1 MDRIWFIEG
10 TMLIE
15 AKDIYKQYRMRGH
28 VIPVLQGLQ
37 CRVAAGESL
46 AITGKS
52 GAGKSTLLHI
62 LGGLDRPDRQSGPV
76 CVAGEDLYGVSGAK
90 RTRLRA
96 QKIGFVFQSYHL
108 LPELDV
114 LDNVM
119 LPARALGKG
128 RKEMRIRALGL
139 LESVGMAQRADHTPV
154 ELSGG
159 EQQRVA
165 IARALMNDPRVILAD
180 EPTGNLDDET
190 GAQVLELLFGLVH
203 KHAYALVIVTH
214 NEQVAS
220 SCNRH
225 QHLANGILGKTE
237 A

>member
-1 MDRIWFIEG
+1 MMGWRGYVEG
-10 TMLIE
+10 KMLIE
-15 AKDIYKQYRMRGH
+15 AENIYKQYRMRGH
-28 VIPVLQGLQ
+28 VIPVLRGLA
-37 CRVAAGESL
+37 CAVAAGESV

-62 LGGLDRPDRQSGPV
+62 LGGLDRPDKQSGPV
-76 CVAGEDLYGVSGAK
+76 RIGGEDLYRVSAAK
-90 RTRLRA
+90 RTGLRA
-96 QKIGFVFQSYHL
+96 RKIGFVFQSYHL

-119 LPARALGKG
+119 LPARALATG
-128 RKEMRIRALGL
+128 RKEMRARAMQL
-139 LESVGMAQRADHTPV
+139 LAAVGMDRRSGHTPL

-190 GAQVLELLFGLVH
+190 GAQVLELLFDLVR
-203 KHAYALVIVTH
+203 KHDYALVIVTH

-220 SCNRH
+220 TCDRH
-225 QHLANGILGKTE
+225 LHLEKGLLAAG
-237 A
+237 

>member
-1 MDRIWFIEG
+1 
-10 TMLIE
+10 MLIE
-15 AKDIYKQYRMRGH
+15 AENIFKQYRMRGH
-28 VIPVLQGLQ
+28 VIRVLQGLD
-37 CRVAAGESL
+37 CAVAAGESV

-62 LGGLDRPDRQSGPV
+62 LGGLDRPDKQSGPV
-76 CVAGEDLYGVSGAK
+76 SIAGEDLYGVSGAR
-90 RTRLRA
+90 RTGLRA
-96 QKIGFVFQSYHL
+96 RQIGFIFQSYHL

-128 RKEMRIRALGL
+128 RKEMRSRAMAL
-139 LESVGMAQRADHTPV
+139 LESVGMLDRAGHTPV

-165 IARALMNDPRVILAD
+165 IARALMNGPRVILAD

-190 GAQVLELLFGLVH
+190 GAQVLDLLFGLVR
-203 KHAYALVIVTH
+203 KDDYALVIVTH
-214 NEQVAS
+214 NDHVAA

-225 QHLANGILGKTE
+225 LHLENGVLG
-237 A
+237 